1 MAVEHCVNVLVSVN
15 DLVVGYGKNVDGSIV
30 VIDVIIDGNVIVIS
44 LINVLVVVVDAGS
57 MKAW

>member
-44 LINVLVVVVDAGS
+44 LINVLVVGVDAGS

>member
-1 MAVEHCVNVLVSVN
+1 VAVEHCVNVLVSVN